1 MSAARPPEGAHA
13 AAEGEGTPVRP
24 ARPPEGAHTAAEGE
38 GTPVRAPAMAPLRAT
53 LRGLLGRAGHVL
65 IVLALL
71 SVATFSML
79 ELLPGS
85 VVDAMHSDH
94 ARPEEIAR

>member
-1 MSAARPPEGAHA
+1 MPQPKAKAPRCAPPGRPKALIPQPKAKA
-13 AAEGEGTPVRP
+13 PPSPPPPWRP
-24 ARPPEGAHTAAEGE
+24 ARPPEGAHPAAEGE
-38 GTPVRAPAMAPLRAT
+38 GPPVRASAMAPLRAT

-85 VVDAMHSDH
+85 
-94 ARPEEIAR
+94 